1 MDWVNLLGYAA
12 AASVLATFCTRTM
25 IPLRILALVSNVLFC
40 LYGYLD
46 NLYPVLILHLVL
58 FPVSLYRLIQFQRL
72 VHELQVVDP
81 ADLSIQSWIPH
92 MKLRRMKAGETL
104 IRQGDRVDSIYY
116 LLDGKLEIPE
126 FGKTLDPGAVVG
138 EIGVFASDA
147 KRTATV
153 VCRTDCR
160 IYELSENQ
168 AKQLFLQDRKFGL
181 VMLRLSLDRLL
192 ENNRL
197 LLEAASQGLGVSA
210 SR

>member
-1 MDWVNLLGYAA
+1 LNAHKARAESPRGQEGSKTIMDWVNLLGYAA
-12 AASVLATFCTRTM
+12 AASVLATFCMRTM

-104 IRQGDRVDSIYY
+104 ILQGTGSTASI
-116 LLDGKLEIPE
+116 
-126 FGKTLDPGAVVG
+126 T
-138 EIGVFASDA
+138 
-147 KRTATV
+147 
-153 VCRTDCR
+153 C
-160 IYELSENQ
+160 
-168 AKQLFLQDRKFGL
+168 
-181 VMLRLSLDRLL
+181 
-192 ENNRL
+192 
-197 LLEAASQGLGVSA
+197 
-210 SR
+210 